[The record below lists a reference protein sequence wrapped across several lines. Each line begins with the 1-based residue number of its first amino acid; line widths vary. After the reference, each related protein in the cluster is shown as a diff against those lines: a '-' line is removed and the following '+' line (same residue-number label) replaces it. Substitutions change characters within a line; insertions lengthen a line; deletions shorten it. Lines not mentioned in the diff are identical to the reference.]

1 MKLLFTI
8 VNVDANDVDIIR
20 YSYNLNNPSP
30 CMPVTKNVLIEHT
43 LMFKMFKDDMHSYVA
58 TVYAYGSYFS

>member
-1 MKLLFTI
+1 
-8 VNVDANDVDIIR
+8 
-20 YSYNLNNPSP
+20 
-30 CMPVTKNVLIEHT
+30 MPVTKNVLIEHT